1 MWLCVIDIPLTVIHQ
16 LYQKDKNKKVIL
28 LSKIDKIH
36 KISFNEMP
44 IMYFNG
50 GFSLLAT
57 WKAIMN
63 YLVVCN
69 STDGIM
75 GTELGTLNINYK
87 SEMVSCTLWNHR
99 LSQVPALVQDLFYL
113 CIHLIEEVA
122 LSAREDPERILYSII
137 V

>member
-1 MWLCVIDIPLTVIHQ
+1 
-16 LYQKDKNKKVIL
+16 
-28 LSKIDKIH
+28 
-36 KISFNEMP
+36 
-44 IMYFNG
+44 MYFNG